1 MTDTCRISDSIDK
14 ITAVLP
20 ARVRL
25 VAVSKYHPEAAI
37 EAAYGCGQRIFGE
50 SHVQELCRKRAGL
63 PSDIQWHFIGHL
75 QTNKV
80 KAIVPFVTLIHAVDS
95 LRLLQEIHKQAF
107 RIGRTV
113 DCLLQVHVAQEE
125 TKYGFLP
132 DECLK
137 FALQGEWRQYPNAR
151 ICGLMCMASNTD
163 DMSQVRAEF
172 RRAKELFDA
181 MKAGPFADKACFK
194 ERSWGMS
201 DDYPIAI
208 EEGST
213 LIRIGTKIFGSRVY

>member
-1 MTDTCRISDSIDK
+1 MTDASHITEAIDK
-14 ITAVLP
+14 ITAALP
-20 ARVRL
+20 AGTRL
-25 VAVSKYHPEAAI
+25 VAVSKYHPEEAI
-37 EAAYGCGQRIFGE
+37 QTAYQAGQRIFGE
-50 SHVQELCRKRAGL
+50 SHVQELCRKRESL

-95 LRLLQEIHKQAF
+95 LRLLKEIHKQAF

-137 FALQGEWRQYPNAR
+137 FAEQGEWRAYPNAR

-163 DMSQVRAEF
+163 DMTQVRGEF
-172 RRAKELFDA
+172 QRAKQLFDVL
-181 MKAGPFADKACFK
+181 KDGPFSGVAWFK

-213 LIRIGTKIFGSRVY
+213 LIRVGTKIFGPRAY